1 MAKTPEAAGII
12 IRRKRILQ
20 YLGVMYGIPL
30 RLGTLYNS
38 IVYIDP
44 DYDFPLFQKDI
55 KYLRDKGYIEFI
67 DEKIGGADEYRKK
80 VVGLTPDGKEVAE
93 GTDFDKALEI

>member
-1 MAKTPEAAGII
+1 MAKTPEAQSII

-20 YLGVMYGIPL
+20 YLSSMYPTPL
-30 RLGTLYNS
+30 QLGTLYNS
-38 IVYIDP
+38 IIYIDP

-55 KYLRDKGYIEFI
+55 KYLSDKDYVEFI